1 MAAHSSASSR
11 EGTST
16 TVTPPMASGYGP
28 SAAHEIEQLVTADER
43 YVRQITGLT
52 VDRLVVVPGRIVNVV
67 PR

>member
-1 MAAHSSASSR
+1 LAAHSSASSR

-28 SAAHEIEQLVTADER
+28 SAADEIEQLVTADER

-52 VDRLVVVPGRIVNVV
+52 VDRLVVAPGRIVNVV